1 MKWKH
6 SSSAADRGNVQGK
19 QPERVDAARALIPR
33 VAQGSRDEIKYG
45 LLNDPGV
52 RALAAQS
59 HLVSV
64 NVPTPVL
71 KAHRNRFSVTDRG
84 KICPGLKRFVR
95 PAPRAL
101 EGLLGA
107 AQDWQGGHA
116 GIPGN
121 RLPER
126 RKKTNFG

>member
-1 MKWKH
+1 MKRKN
-6 SSSAADRGNVQGK
+6 SPPAANRGNVQGK
-19 QPERVDAARALIPR
+19 QPERVDAPRAFVQW
-33 VAQGSRDEIKYG
+33 VAPDSRDEINYG

-52 RALAAQS
+52 RALPALR

-64 NVPTPVL
+64 NVPPPVL

-84 KICPGLKRFVR
+84 KICPRLKGLVH
-95 PAPRAL
+95 PNPRAL

-121 RLPER
+121 HLPER
-126 RKKTNFG
+126 QRKTNLG